1 MKHIQM
7 SKRSEGFVKIL
18 AECGTKITGTA
29 TLKKKS
35 HKHGYQNALLTDI
48 SFEFMGNEIQID
60 HCWLQQ
66 CDYPRAMFKAISM
79 AMNNSWVKIDFV
91 FYPYHDAIDRGMY
104 GMKVTKIIILPP
116 KKQKKNK

>member
-18 AECGTKITGTA
+18 SECGTKMTA
-29 TLKKKS
+29 EAILKEKS
-35 HKHGYQNALLTDI
+35 FKCGYQNVLLTDI
-48 SFEFMGNEIQID
+48 SFEFMTNEVYID

-66 CDYPRAMFKAISM
+66 FDYPRAMFKAIGM
-79 AMNNSWVKIDFV
+79 AMDNSRVKIDFI
-91 FYPYHDAIDRGMY
+91 FYPYHDATDRGMY

-116 KKQKKNK
+116 KKKK